1 MKLSNIVKS
10 LLLGTSFCFLAA
22 NFNCSYAAQ
31 TNSSKSAQTQKKV
44 NKSNSSKKNNTAK
57 NSKTSKATNTK
68 KTSKSSRPNAQK
80 KAPAKSNKNYF
91 KEPIQRK
98 EIRQTY
104 VAPVVDLTAENPLL
118 ATTPKL
124 INQRKYFQDAEA
136 AAKKGDTAEALRIKK
151 NHLEDYP
158 LAIWIDYW
166 NLTNNMDV
174 SKYPKVVEFIRSDDH
189 KELSQILKNKYIDFL
204 ARHGNYKQ
212 VSELIGKK
220 KPFDD
225 NMEMNSSQQTLQ
237 CRYYE
242 ARWHLGQADMSSQIF
257 ANKIYMQLKP
267 YPSGCSGL
275 IYVWGQNGNLNDT
288 NRMDKFERL
297 YIQRRYAD
305 STRNLAAEFSDD
317 SKFKNR
323 INMAMALYDDPS
335 RILNEEY
342 EPGSDDIHRV
352 AVLAFKRFAN
362 LKPEEANPH
371 FEYFCKK
378 FHITPTERL
387 DIIQIISRG
396 FLGRNSTLDE
406 VNWVDKH
413 LPAIEWT
420 DEIKIMRM
428 RKAIWFAQ
436 WNVVYDLYNH
446 LNPNDK
452 KEINWRYWKARAAY
466 EIGEKDQSLILMKE
480 VAKDRSFFGFLAA
493 QELGQQPPFNHQR
506 LSKSAK
512 WPSTVAH
519 NKAAIRFFEF
529 RALDS
534 ANANIEWNEV
544 AKHGS
549 NDEALVMAEWALS
562 TGNVNYAIMSVI
574 AGKRWDALDYRFPKA
589 FLNLYKK
596 YSAVTNVPISF
607 LYGISRQES
616 MLNPNI
622 KSPVGAVG
630 LMQLMPETARVV
642 SKKNNW
648 DYNGPRDLVIP
659 ENNIRLGSAYLKDML
674 EKFDN
679 NRILAA
685 AAYNAGPN
693 RIPRWKSADGKKR
706 DTPMFIEN
714 IPFKETRLYVQN
726 VLLYDVIYKK
736 LLTGKTDLLLKENE
750 RKYKY

>member
-22 NFNCSYAAQ
+22 NFNCSYASQ

-57 NSKTSKATNTK
+57 NSKSSKATNTK

-80 KAPAKSNKNYF
+80 KSPAKSNKNYF

-212 VSELIGKK
+212 VSVLIGKK

-589 FLNLYKK
+589 FLYLYK
-596 YSAVTNVPISF
+596 
-607 LYGISRQES
+607 
-616 MLNPNI
+616 
-622 KSPVGAVG
+622 
-630 LMQLMPETARVV
+630 
-642 SKKNNW
+642 
-648 DYNGPRDLVIP
+648 
-659 ENNIRLGSAYLKDML
+659 
-674 EKFDN
+674 
-679 NRILAA
+679 
-685 AAYNAGPN
+685 
-693 RIPRWKSADGKKR
+693 
-706 DTPMFIEN
+706 
-714 IPFKETRLYVQN
+714 
-726 VLLYDVIYKK
+726 IY
-736 LLTGKTDLLLKENE
+736 
-750 RKYKY
+750 

>member
-57 NSKTSKATNTK
+57 NSKSSKATNTK

-80 KAPAKSNKNYF
+80 KSPAKSNKNYF

-396 FLGRNSTLDE
+396 FLGR
-406 VNWVDKH
+406 
-413 LPAIEWT
+413 
-420 DEIKIMRM
+420 KIMRM

-674 EKFDN
+674 AKFDN